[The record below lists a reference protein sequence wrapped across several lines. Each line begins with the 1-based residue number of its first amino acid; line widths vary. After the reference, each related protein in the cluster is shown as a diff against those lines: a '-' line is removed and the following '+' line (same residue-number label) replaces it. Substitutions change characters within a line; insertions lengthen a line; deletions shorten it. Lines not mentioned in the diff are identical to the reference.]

1 MPFRCAQASSC
12 QTLVDPIEFPKC
24 LDALSLDAG
33 RSKCVSDV
41 LKCAL
46 ARRLSIQ
53 MLFLCAQTRS
63 RSTPAEEIGVD
74 PGPFGMTGAV
84 PSGKFWEEQDG
95 LARRRAVRG
104 RVRINTANSRRLG
117 RF

>member
-1 MPFRCAQASSC
+1 MQIVYLALAFGSASAFVAPAAQAASS
-12 QTLVDPIEFPKC
+12 QL
-24 LDALSLDAG
+24 
-33 RSKCVSDV
+33 
-41 LKCAL
+41 
-46 ARRLSIQ
+46 
-53 MLFLCAQTRS
+53 

>member
-1 MPFRCAQASSC
+1 MQQIVFLALAFGSASAFVAPAAQAASS
-12 QTLVDPIEFPKC
+12 QL
-24 LDALSLDAG
+24 
-33 RSKCVSDV
+33 
-41 LKCAL
+41 
-46 ARRLSIQ
+46 
-53 MLFLCAQTRS
+53 

-117 RF
+117 GRF

>member
-1 MPFRCAQASSC
+1 MPRSTAVLACIDILGLQRFDPLRFRVANMQQIVFLALAFGSASAFVAPAAQAASS
-12 QTLVDPIEFPKC
+12 QL
-24 LDALSLDAG
+24 
-33 RSKCVSDV
+33 
-41 LKCAL
+41 
-46 ARRLSIQ
+46 
-53 MLFLCAQTRS
+53 

>member
-1 MPFRCAQASSC
+1 MAK
-12 QTLVDPIEFPKC
+12 L
-24 LDALSLDAG
+24 
-33 RSKCVSDV
+33 
-41 LKCAL
+41 AL
-46 ARRLSIQ
+46 AL
-53 MLFLCAQTRS
+53 LAA
-63 RSTPAEEIGVD
+63 PAVAFVAPGQQAASKVVVKGDIGVD